1 MLWNTGRFPIRGDA
15 LQPHQSFFFFNLSG
29 DPQKD
34 VLDTS
39 LTIHA
44 SHVTEVTDDLIPTG
58 KLLPV
63 AGGPLDFTLGKK
75 LGADMF
81 SEDHL
86 IALCGGFDHNFCV
99 DGTGFRKFASLGTG
113 ERTRNGS
120 VFRSPRRAALLRLT
134 VQAV

>member
-1 MLWNTGRFPIRGDA
+1 M
-15 LQPHQSFFFFNLSG
+15 
-29 DPQKD
+29 
-34 VLDTS
+34 
-39 LTIHA
+39 
-44 SHVTEVTDDLIPTG
+44 TEVTDDLIPTG

-63 AGGPLDFTLGKK
+63 AGGPLDFTSGKK

-120 VFRSPRRAALLRLT
+120 VFRSPPACSSITFNRAGGLMGKDGNPMRPHTSFCLETQFILT
-134 VQAV
+134 RSIIRNFLSHF